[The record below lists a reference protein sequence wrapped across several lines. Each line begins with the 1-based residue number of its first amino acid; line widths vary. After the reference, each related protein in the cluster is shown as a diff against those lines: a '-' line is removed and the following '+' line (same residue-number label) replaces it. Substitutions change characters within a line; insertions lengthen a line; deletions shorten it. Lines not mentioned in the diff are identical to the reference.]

1 MLAQAL
7 AALTCV
13 MVLLLSAYGGWP
25 PDADAAM
32 WLLLE
37 INLDTSFLLTGATTL
52 GALFLI
58 LPLVRWRVGRDFRQ
72 RLALTRPPARL
83 LLLSAG
89 ALLPLAVLSKALY
102 HTALDHWLRLVE
114 QHSALAPLAQAN
126 TLEALHRQAQFE
138 PLGILVIAL
147 ALGPAIGEEVV
158 FRGLIGPG
166 LVRRWGVLLGVLLT
180 STLFAGVHGFPP
192 HAVATFPLALFLH
205 YTYLKTGS
213 LWTPIALHF
222 FNNALSVVLFKLPE
236 AQQFPASPAVLL
248 TAALYVAVISALLWG
263 SGRGAG
269 EPAVNPGR
277 PGSARMRHALACVSI
292 LGFTTTFVWSVM

>member
-1 MLAQAL
+1 MLAQAVTAL
-7 AALTCV
+7 ACV
-13 MVLLLSAYGGWP
+13 VLLLLAAFGGWP
-25 PDADAAM
+25 EDADAAM
-32 WLLLE
+32 RLLLE
-37 INLDTSFLLTGATTL
+37 INLDTSFLLTGVTSL

-58 LPLVRWRVGRDFRQ
+58 LPLVRWRLGSRFRE
-72 RLALTRPPARL
+72 RLALRRPPARL
-83 LLLSAG
+83 FLLSAG

-102 HTALDHWLRLVE
+102 QTALEHWLRLVE
-114 QHSALAPLAQAN
+114 QHAALAPLAQAN
-126 TLEALHRQAQFE
+126 TLEALQRQGQLE
-138 PLGILVIAL
+138 PLGILVVAL

-158 FRGLIGPG
+158 FRGLIGAG

-205 YTYLKTGS
+205 YSYLKTGS

-236 AQQFPASPAVLL
+236 AEQFPGSPAVLL
-248 TAALYVAVISALLWG
+248 TAGLYVAVISALLWRN
-263 SGRGAG
+263 GRDTGEMAVRPEKAGGARVG
-269 EPAVNPGR
+269 
-277 PGSARMRHALACVSI
+277 HALACACI